1 LEHISTENPPTP
13 TVLHEPTPGNHC
25 LQQENNRKK
34 KLLKKN
40 KKNPIN
46 NLHQLKHQED
56 QKLQQPKGLE
66 TKITIGCL
74 KG

>member
-13 TVLHEPTPGNHC
+13 TVLHGPTPENHC
-25 LQQENNRKK
+25 LQQENNKEKK
-34 KLLKKN
+34 IVEEEEEK
-40 KKNPIN
+40 PN
-46 NLHQLKHQED
+46 NLHRLKHQED

-66 TKITIGCL
+66 TKTTLACP